1 MTYTRRTLGKMALCA
16 LPVGKLLAK
25 PNSKFSG
32 VQIGINM
39 PYSMRNMNA
48 SGDEI
53 LEAMVRLGLSS
64 VELRSQPVEAFLGV
78 PADLI
83 PARGGGSAGAAP
95 GGEGGVAQK
104 GPQKGGR
111 GPLTPEQEA
120 SRRAKAE
127 ELRKWR
133 LAVSMDKVKPFRKKW
148 EDQGVPIEIVKFD
161 GIDAMAD
168 DEVDYCFEL
177 AKTLGA
183 TAISCEIPLSRSKR
197 LGAFGDKHKMRI
209 GYHGHAD
216 VTSPEAFGRPE
227 SWETAMS
234 YSKYNCI
241 NLDIGHFL
249 AGNGFS
255 PAEYIKKHHDRIT
268 HIHLKDRKRD
278 NGPNVPWGQG
288 DTPVK
293 EILVLMQREKYKF
306 PAVIEQEY
314 PVPEGSTIMAELEK
328 CVQFCKAALAT

>member
-1 MTYTRRTLGKMALCA
+1 MTYTRRTLGKMALLA
-16 LPVGKLLAK
+16 LPAGKLLAK
-25 PNSKFSG
+25 PNSKFGG
-32 VQIGINM
+32 VQIGVNM
-39 PYSMRNMNA
+39 PYSLRNMTA

-53 LEAMVRLGLSS
+53 LEAMIQLGLNA

-78 PADLI
+78 PANLVA
-83 PARGGGSAGAAP
+83 PRGGARGGEGRGA
-95 GGEGGVAQK
+95 
-104 GPQKGGR
+104 QKGGR
-111 GPLTPEQEA
+111 APLTPEQEA
-120 SRRAKAE
+120 AQRAKAD

-133 LAVSMDKVKPFRKKW
+133 LAVSMEKVKPFRTKW
-148 EDQGVPIEIVKFD
+148 ESQGVPIEIVKFD

-177 AKTLGA
+177 AKALGA
-183 TAISCEIPLSRSKR
+183 SAISCEIPLSRTKR

-216 VTSPEAFGRPE
+216 VTSPEAFGKPA

-241 NLDIGHFL
+241 NLDVGHFI

-255 PAEYIKKHHDRIT
+255 PVEYIKKHHDRIT

-288 DTPVK
+288 DTPTK
-293 EILVLMQREKYKF
+293 EVLQLMQKEKYKF
-306 PAVIEQEY
+306 QATIELEY
-314 PVPEGSTIMAELEK
+314 PIPEGSNTMAELAK
-328 CVQFCKAALAT
+328 CVQFCKTALT

>member
-1 MTYTRRTLGKMALCA
+1 MTYTRRALGKMALAA
-16 LPVGKLLAK
+16 LPVAKLMAK
-25 PNSKFSG
+25 PNSKFGG

-39 PYSMRNMNA
+39 PYSMRNMGA

-53 LEAMVRLGLSS
+53 LDAMLQLGLSA

-78 PADLI
+78 PANLV
-83 PARGGGSAGAAP
+83 PARGGGRGGAR
-95 GGEGGVAQK
+95 GGEGA
-104 GPQKGGR
+104 QKGGR
-111 GPLTPEQEA
+111 APLTPEQEA
-120 SRRAKAE
+120 AQRARAE

-133 LAVSMDKVKPFRKKW
+133 LAVSMEKVKPFRKKW

-168 DEVDYCFEL
+168 DEVDYCFDL
-177 AKTLGA
+177 AKALGA
-183 TAISCEIPLSRSKR
+183 TAISCEIPLSRTKR

-241 NLDIGHFL
+241 NLDIGHFF

-255 PAEYIKKHHDRIT
+255 PVEYIKKHHDRIT

-278 NGPNVPWGQG
+278 NGPNMPWGQG

-293 EILVLMQREKYKF
+293 EVLRLMQNEKYKF
-306 PAVIEQEY
+306 QATIEQEY
-314 PVPEGSTIMAELEK
+314 PVPEGSNIIAELAK
-328 CVQFCKAALAT
+328 CVQFCKDALGG

>member
-1 MTYTRRTLGKMALCA
+1 MTYTRRALGKMALAA
-16 LPVGKLLAK
+16 LPVAKLMAK
-25 PNSKFSG
+25 PNSKFGG

-39 PYSMRNMNA
+39 PYSMRNMSA

-53 LEAMVRLGLSS
+53 LDAMLQLGLNAI
-64 VELRSQPVEAFLGV
+64 ELRSQPVEAFLGV
-78 PADLI
+78 PANLV
-83 PARGGGSAGAAP
+83 PARGGGRGGAR
-95 GGEGGVAQK
+95 GGEGA
-104 GPQKGGR
+104 QKGGR
-111 GPLTPEQEA
+111 APLTSEQEA
-120 SRRAKAE
+120 AQRAKAG

-133 LAVSMDKVKPFRKKW
+133 LAVSMEKVKPFRKKW

-168 DEVDYCFEL
+168 DEVDYCFDL
-177 AKTLGA
+177 AKALGA
-183 TAISCEIPLSRSKR
+183 TAISCEIPLSRTKR

-241 NLDIGHFL
+241 NLDIGHFF

-255 PAEYIKKHHDRIT
+255 PVEYIKKHNDRIT
-268 HIHLKDRKRD
+268 HIHLKDRKRN

-293 EILVLMQREKYKF
+293 EVLRLMQTEKYKF
-306 PAVIEQEY
+306 QATIEQEY
-314 PVPEGSTIMAELEK
+314 PVPEGSNIMAELAK
-328 CVQFCKAALAT
+328 CVQFCKDALSG